1 MTPQPLDAA
10 APSSRAKHS
19 ATLLGGH
26 LYLLGGRNGNVGL
39 KDFWRY
45 SIGKTQNNL
54 FLTNFKECLSLTLK
68 YKLSLHLTKKIYQLP
83 EIVF

>member
-1 MTPQPLDAA
+1 MYIRCDVNNIIIYSKRMWSSVTPQPPDAA

-26 LYLLGGRNGNVGL
+26 LYLLGGRNGNIPL

-45 SIGKTQNNL
+45 SLGW
-54 FLTNFKECLSLTLK
+54 
-68 YKLSLHLTKKIYQLP
+68 
-83 EIVF
+83 

>member
-1 MTPQPLDAA
+1 VCSRAMWSTVTPQPLDAA

-45 SIGKTQNNL
+45 SIGKTTFIFNNL
-54 FLTNFKECLSLTLK
+54 
-68 YKLSLHLTKKIYQLP
+68 
-83 EIVF
+83 

>member
-1 MTPQPLDAA
+1 MWSTVTPQPLDAA
-10 APSSRAKHS
+10 SPSSRAKHS

-45 SIGKTQNNL
+45 SIGKNKCIFIIN
-54 FLTNFKECLSLTLK
+54 CK
-68 YKLSLHLTKKIYQLP
+68 YLEYLQLLN
-83 EIVF
+83 

>member
-1 MTPQPLDAA
+1 MWSTVTPQPLDAA

-45 SIGKTQNNL
+45 SIGEKPQIILNYLKILVVNFVNNL
-54 FLTNFKECLSLTLK
+54 A
-68 YKLSLHLTKKIYQLP
+68 QA
-83 EIVF
+83 